1 MEAISAE
8 LKPAQNL
15 LPSITLIAAVLF
27 LAACGEKPQ
36 PPAPAA
42 PPAPQTAPPTQLFQQ
57 ERGVLNNAKGVE
69 QTESKSTDDLRR
81 EEEKQTK

>member
-8 LKPAQNL
+8 LKPAQSL

-42 PPAPQTAPPTQLFQQ
+42 PPAPQTAPTQLFQQ

-69 QTESKSTDDLRR
+69 QTESKSSDDFRR

>member
-8 LKPAQNL
+8 LKPAQSL

-36 PPAPAA
+36 PPQ

-57 ERGVLNNAKGVE
+57 ERGVLNNAKGVD
-69 QTESKSTDDLRR
+69 QTESKSSDDLRR